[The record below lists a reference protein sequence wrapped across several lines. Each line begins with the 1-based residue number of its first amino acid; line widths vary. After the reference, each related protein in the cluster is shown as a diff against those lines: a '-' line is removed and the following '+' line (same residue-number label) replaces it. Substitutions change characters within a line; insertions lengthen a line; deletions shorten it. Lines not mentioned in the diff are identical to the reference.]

1 MGILNSFK
9 TILEDLVVYHLNFD
23 SHSNSRPEECV
34 NQKSDESTTK
44 QGLSVNQFV
53 VSPIADDWRC
63 SLDRHDEGISSS
75 KTLCVCRKR

>member
-9 TILEDLVVYHLNFD
+9 TILEDLVVYHLNLD
-23 SHSNSRPEECV
+23 SHSSSRLEECV

-53 VSPIADDWRC
+53 VSHIADDWR
-63 SLDRHDEGISSS
+63 
-75 KTLCVCRKR
+75 